1 MLNALGWG
9 WECLGVLRLRSFTVK
24 WGKDTREVYIET
36 VKKLKKMVSKIQKV
50 MRMKVS

>member
-24 WGKDTREVYIET
+24 WGERYKGGIHRNC
-36 VKKLKKMVSKIQKV
+36 KKKKKMVSKIQKV